1 MDILR
6 LIPSH
11 RLTKKQSLIAI
22 AVSVVLVIIIAIW
35 VIVAHQARDLDDVMD
50 DKTLRVVTEYSSIGY
65 FVEDNQIKGFQ
76 YELIK
81 RFADSLGL
89 SLDFTVEPDL
99 QKSIAGVNN
108 GDYDLIMR
116 TLPVTLELKKELNF
130 SEPLIK
136 SQLVLVQR
144 INKKDKDSSP
154 IRGAMDLDSITI
166 YVTPNSPYLMR
177 LKHIEEEL
185 GIVIFTKSIPDVDTE
200 LLMAMVA
207 RGEIDYTIADE
218 FTARF
223 SQSFYP
229 ELDIDTQMGF
239 KQFQAWGFSKHSPKL
254 QNAVNSWLKEFTQTK
269 AYRDLYRTYYR

>member
-11 RLTKKQSLIAI
+11 RLTKKQSLIAV

-89 SLDFTVEPDL
+89 ALDFTVEPDL
-99 QKSIAGVNN
+99 QKSITGVNN

-144 INKKDKDSSP
+144 INKKDKDNTP

-239 KQFQAWGFSKHSPKL
+239 KQFQAWGFSKHSPNL
-254 QNAVNSWLKEFTQTK
+254 QTAVNAWLKEFTQTK

>member
-144 INKKDKDSSP
+144 INKKDKDNTP

>member
-144 INKKDKDSSP
+144 INKKDKDNTP

-254 QNAVNSWLKEFTQTK
+254 QNGMTML
-269 AYRDLYRTYYR
+269 R

>member
-35 VIVAHQARDLDDVMD
+35 VIVAHQERDLDDVMD

-89 SLDFTVEPDL
+89 ALDFTVEPDL

-144 INKKDKDSSP
+144 INKKDKDNTP

-166 YVTPNSPYLMR
+166 YVTPIR
-177 LKHIEEEL
+177 LI
-185 GIVIFTKSIPDVDTE
+185 
-200 LLMAMVA
+200 
-207 RGEIDYTIADE
+207 
-218 FTARF
+218 
-223 SQSFYP
+223 
-229 ELDIDTQMGF
+229 
-239 KQFQAWGFSKHSPKL
+239 
-254 QNAVNSWLKEFTQTK
+254 
-269 AYRDLYRTYYR
+269 

>member
-11 RLTKKQSLIAI
+11 RLTKKQSLIAV

-89 SLDFTVEPDL
+89 ALDFTVEPDL

-108 GDYDLIMR
+108 GSYDLIMR
-116 TLPVTLELKKELNF
+116 TLPVTLELKQELNF

-239 KQFQAWGFSKHSPKL
+239 KQFQAWGFSKHSPNL
-254 QNAVNSWLKEFTQTK
+254 QTAVNAWLKEFTQTK

>member
-89 SLDFTVEPDL
+89 ALDFTVEPDL

-144 INKKDKDSSP
+144 INKKDKDNTP

-239 KQFQAWGFSKHSPKL
+239 KQFQAWGFSKHAPKL

>member
-22 AVSVVLVIIIAIW
+22 AVSVVLVIIIAVW
-35 VIVAHQARDLDDVMD
+35 VIVANQARDLDDVMD
-50 DKTLRVVTEYSSIGY
+50 NKTLRVVTEYSSIGY

-89 SLDFTVEPDL
+89 ALDFTVEPDL

-108 GDYDLIMR
+108 GSYDLIMR

-144 INKKDKDSSP
+144 INKKDKDNTP

-229 ELDIDTQMGF
+229 
-239 KQFQAWGFSKHSPKL
+239 
-254 QNAVNSWLKEFTQTK
+254 
-269 AYRDLYRTYYR
+269 

>member
-11 RLTKKQSLIAI
+11 RLTKKQSLIAV

-89 SLDFTVEPDL
+89 ALDFTVEPDL
-99 QKSIAGVNN
+99 QKSIGGVNN
-108 GDYDLIMR
+108 GSYDLIMR

-144 INKKDKDSSP
+144 INKKDKDNTP

>member
-11 RLTKKQSLIAI
+11 RLTKKQSLIAV
-22 AVSVVLVIIIAIW
+22 AVSVVLVIIIAVW
-35 VIVAHQARDLDDVMD
+35 VMVANQARDLDDVMD

-89 SLDFTVEPDL
+89 ALDFTVEPDL

-108 GDYDLIMR
+108 GSYDLIMR

-144 INKKDKDSSP
+144 INKKDKDNTP

>member
-22 AVSVVLVIIIAIW
+22 AVSVVLVIIIAVW
-35 VIVAHQARDLDDVMD
+35 VIVANQARDLDDVMD
-50 DKTLRVVTEYSSIGY
+50 NKTLRVVTEYSSIGY

-89 SLDFTVEPDL
+89 ALDFTVEPDL

-108 GDYDLIMR
+108 GSYDLIMR

-144 INKKDKDSSP
+144 INKKDKDNTP

-185 GIVIFTKSIPDVDTE
+185 GIVIFKKSIPDVDTE

-229 ELDIDTQMGF
+229 
-239 KQFQAWGFSKHSPKL
+239 
-254 QNAVNSWLKEFTQTK
+254 
-269 AYRDLYRTYYR
+269 

>member
-11 RLTKKQSLIAI
+11 RLTKKQSLIAV

-144 INKKDKDSSP
+144 INKKDKDNTP

>member
-11 RLTKKQSLIAI
+11 RLTKKQSLIAV

-89 SLDFTVEPDL
+89 ALDFTVEPDL

-239 KQFQAWGFSKHSPKL
+239 KQFQAWGFSKHAPKL

>member
-11 RLTKKQSLIAI
+11 RLTKKQSLIAV
-22 AVSVVLVIIIAIW
+22 AVSVVLVIFIAIW

-76 YELIK
+76 YELIR

-89 SLDFTVEPDL
+89 ALDFTVEPDL

-108 GDYDLIMR
+108 GSYDLIMR

-144 INKKDKDSSP
+144 INKKDKDNTP

-218 FTARF
+218 FTACF

-239 KQFQAWGFSKHSPKL
+239 KQFQAWGFSKHSPNL

>member
-1 MDILR
+1 
-6 LIPSH
+6 
-11 RLTKKQSLIAI
+11 
-22 AVSVVLVIIIAIW
+22 VLVIIIAIW

-50 DKTLRVVTEYSSIGY
+50 NKTLRVVTEYSSIGY

-89 SLDFTVEPDL
+89 ALDFTVEPDL

-144 INKKDKDSSP
+144 INKKDKDSTP

-177 LKHIEEEL
+177 LKHIEE
-185 GIVIFTKSIPDVDTE
+185 
-200 LLMAMVA
+200 
-207 RGEIDYTIADE
+207 
-218 FTARF
+218 
-223 SQSFYP
+223 
-229 ELDIDTQMGF
+229 
-239 KQFQAWGFSKHSPKL
+239 
-254 QNAVNSWLKEFTQTK
+254 SWVL
-269 AYRDLYRTYYR
+269 

>member
-50 DKTLRVVTEYSSIGY
+50 NKTLRVVTEYSSIGY

-89 SLDFTVEPDL
+89 ALDFTVEPDL

-108 GDYDLIMR
+108 GSYDLIMR

-144 INKKDKDSSP
+144 INKKDKDNTP

-185 GIVIFTKSIPDVDTE
+185 GIVIFKKSIPDVDTE

-239 KQFQAWGFSKHSPKL
+239 KQFQAWGFSKHSPNL
-254 QNAVNSWLKEFTQTK
+254 QTAVNAWLKEFTQTK

>member
-11 RLTKKQSLIAI
+11 RLTKKQSLIAV

-89 SLDFTVEPDL
+89 ALDFTVAPDL

-108 GDYDLIMR
+108 GSYDLIMR

-144 INKKDKDSSP
+144 INKKDKDNTP

-269 AYRDLYRTYYR
+269 TYRDLYRTYYR

>member
-11 RLTKKQSLIAI
+11 RLTKKQSLIAV

-89 SLDFTVEPDL
+89 ALDFTVEPDL

-239 KQFQAWGFSKHSPKL
+239 KQFQAWGFSKHSPNL
-254 QNAVNSWLKEFTQTK
+254 QTAVNAWLKEFTQTK

>member
-22 AVSVVLVIIIAIW
+22 AVSLVLVIIIAVW

-50 DKTLRVVTEYSSIGY
+50 NKTLRVVTEYSSIGY

-89 SLDFTVEPDL
+89 ALDFTVEPDL

-108 GDYDLIMR
+108 GSYDLIMR

-144 INKKDKDSSP
+144 INKKDKDNTP

-185 GIVIFTKSIPDVDTE
+185 GIVIFKKSIPDVDTE

-239 KQFQAWGFSKHSPKL
+239 KQFQAWGFSKHSPNL
-254 QNAVNSWLKEFTQTK
+254 QTAVNAWLKEFTQTK

>member
-89 SLDFTVEPDL
+89 ALDFTVEPDL

-239 KQFQAWGFSKHSPKL
+239 KQFQAWGFSKHSPNL
-254 QNAVNSWLKEFTQTK
+254 QTAVNAWLKEFTQTK

>member
-11 RLTKKQSLIAI
+11 RLTKKQSLIAV

-81 RFADSLGL
+81 HFADSLGL
-89 SLDFTVEPDL
+89 ALDFTVEPDL

-108 GDYDLIMR
+108 GSYDLIMR
-116 TLPVTLELKKELNF
+116 TLPVTLELKQELNF

-239 KQFQAWGFSKHSPKL
+239 KQFQAWGFSKHSPNL
-254 QNAVNSWLKEFTQTK
+254 QTAVNAWLKEFTQTK

>member
-6 LIPSH
+6 LIPSY
-11 RLTKKQSLIAI
+11 RPTKKQSLIAI

-35 VIVAHQARDLDDVMD
+35 VIVSHQARDLDDVMK

-89 SLDFTVEPDL
+89 ALDFTVEPDL
-99 QKSIAGVNN
+99 QKSISGVNN

-116 TLPVTLELKKELNF
+116 TLPVTLELKEKLNF

-144 INKKDKDSSP
+144 INKKDKEKTP

-185 GIVIFTKSIPDVDTE
+185 GITIFTQSIPDVDTE

-223 SQSFYP
+223 SKGFYP

-239 KQFQAWGFSKHSPKL
+239 KQFQAWGFSKHSPNL
-254 QNAVNSWLKEFTQTK
+254 QNAVNAWLKEFTQTK